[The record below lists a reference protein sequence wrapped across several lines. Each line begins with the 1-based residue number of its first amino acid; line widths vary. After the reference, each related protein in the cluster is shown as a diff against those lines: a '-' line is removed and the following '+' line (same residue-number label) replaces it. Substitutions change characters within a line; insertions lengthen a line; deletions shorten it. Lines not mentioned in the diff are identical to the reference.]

1 MQHEIFMQRALELA
15 RFGWGTVNPNPL
27 VGAVVVKDG
36 RVVGEGYHKKAGQ
49 PHAEVMALKQAG
61 EQAAGAT
68 MYVTLEPCSHF
79 GRTPPCAE
87 AVIKAGIKEVI
98 IAMEDPNPRVSGR
111 GIAMLKQAGINVI
124 VGVMENEAKRLNEVF
139 IKYITSDMP
148 FVIWK
153 CAMTIDGKVATATG
167 DSKWITNEI
176 SRGYVHWWRYRVSAI
191 LAGIGTV
198 LADDPMLTVRLPEVA
213 VEKQPVRI
221 IADSLARIPLNA
233 KVLNMEEGKSIIAV
247 SKAAGHERVKAL
259 IEKGADVIVT
269 EGVDKIDLKSL
280 MKELHNREID
290 SVLIE
295 GGPTLAGNAI
305 KNNIVDKA
313 MVFIAPKLVG
323 GSAISA
329 LEGEGAKQMQDV
341 KVLKDIMT
349 KRFKDDVLIEGY
361 F

>member
-1 MQHEIFMQRALELA
+1 MQRALELA